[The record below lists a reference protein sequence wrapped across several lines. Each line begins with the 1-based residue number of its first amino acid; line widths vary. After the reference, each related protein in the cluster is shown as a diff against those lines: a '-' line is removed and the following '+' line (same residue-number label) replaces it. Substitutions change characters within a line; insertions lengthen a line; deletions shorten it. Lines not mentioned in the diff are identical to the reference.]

1 MKLNKQLIP
10 YGFYLSI
17 VLLITAFA
25 VFGSYLMPFEHSQT
39 VSMFIID
46 RAPPE
51 TARFA
56 PEKLTFP
63 HSDTYSLIRS
73 EELNETTQVQ
83 TNISGEQHITSSTR
97 AQNLE
102 AISHYTRLDL
112 PFSGENTYGFIDSNG
127 TLQIRILENNGAGN
141 TMTVK
146 KGRLVQFNNLISV
159 LPSDSPAS
167 FDPSQDDFGHIT
179 PEPCKDLSCL
189 SFYPVFG
196 HTGLY
201 YSQDGSKRPTYYLYG
216 KYPDSQATFYRCDSY
231 SNFIEGSLPVI
242 LN

>member
-39 VSMFIID
+39 ISMFIID

-56 PEKLTFP
+56 PEMITFP
-63 HSDTYSLIRS
+63 HSDIYSLIRS
-73 EELNETTQVQ
+73 EAQNEAIQAQ
-83 TNISGEQHITSSTR
+83 TDISSEQHITRDTR
-97 AQNLE
+97 TQNLD

-112 PFSGENTYGFIDSNG
+112 PFAGGNTYGFIDSNG
-127 TLQIRILENNGAGN
+127 TLQIRILEINGAGN

-146 KGRLVQFNNLISV
+146 KGRLIQFNNLISV
-159 LPSDSPAS
+159 LPSDSPAL
-167 FDPSQDDFGHIT
+167 FDPTQEDFGNIT
-179 PEPCKDLSCL
+179 SEIYQGNLNPQLS
-189 SFYPVFG
+189 PVFG
-196 HTGLY
+196 THGLY
-201 YSQDGSKRPTYYLYG
+201 YSNRCLDEPDFYMYG
-216 KYPDSQATFYRCDSY
+216 RYTDSEPAFYHCDS
-231 SNFIEGSLPVI
+231 SAHFIQGSLPAI
-242 LN
+242 ME